1 MKYILFCGGG
11 SAGHVVPNL
20 AVMNEL
26 KYSYK
31 LAYMGTGGIEK
42 RLISE
47 AGYPFFQVDCPKLV
61 RAFTAENFKIPF
73 RLRAAEKQALSVLE
87 KEKPDLVFSKG
98 GFAAYPAIWAA
109 HKLNIPVLTHESDL
123 SPGLTTKLAAKK
135 CRYVLTSF
143 PETASLFR
151 NGRCVGSP
159 VRKELFRGDRARAL
173 HKYGLKDAPVLLV
186 LGGGSGSRALND
198 AVRAHLKTLLKH
210 WQILHLCGKGNLIP
224 NAPEGYV
231 QREYESDMGS
241 AYAAGD
247 CVLCRA
253 GSNTVFEIMTLKK
266 TALFVPLE
274 KCSRGDQLQNALY
287 FERKGLC
294 GILHESELDALPSAL
309 HALEKNAAVR
319 AGLQASDVKNGTPVI
334 LELVKEALNG

>member
-42 RLISE
+42 RLIAE
-47 AGYPFFQVDCPKLV
+47 AGYPFFEVDCPKLV
-61 RAFTAENFKIPF
+61 RSFTLENLKIPF
-73 RLRAAEKQALSVLE
+73 RLRAAEKHALAVLE

-98 GFAAYPAIWAA
+98 GFASYPPVWAA
-109 HKLNIPVLTHESDL
+109 AKLGIPVLTHESDL
-123 SPGLTTKLAAKK
+123 SPGLTTKRVANK

-143 PETASLFR
+143 PETANLFK

-159 VRKELFRGDRARAL
+159 VRKEIFRGDRARAL
-173 HKYGLKDAPVLLV
+173 HKYGLKEAPVLLV
-186 LGGGSGSRALND
+186 LGGGSGSRALNNE
-198 AVRAHLKTLLKH
+198 VRARLKTLLKD
-210 WQILHLCGKGNLIP
+210 WQILHLCGKGNAIDG
-224 NAPEGYV
+224 APEGYV

-241 AYAAGD
+241 AYAASD

-253 GSNTVFEIMTLKK
+253 GSNTVFELMTLKK
-266 TALFVPLE
+266 PALFVPLE

-287 FERKGLC
+287 FQNKGLC
-294 GILHESELDALPSAL
+294 GILHESELDTLPSAL
-309 HALEKNAAVR
+309 KALSRNAEIR
-319 AGLQASDVKNGTPVI
+319 ENLRKSDVRNGTPMI
-334 LELVKEALNG
+334 IELIKETVNG